1 MSAQGRTV
9 PGLPDRVAYV
19 DGLRGV
25 AALSVLATHATAWV
39 RPSLGPAN
47 PLAFVFR
54 LGVYGVDLFFV
65 LSGFCLAF
73 PFLRGRGEIDLAR
86 FASRRLV
93 RIIPPYYAA
102 IALFALALW
111 AGPSPFI
118 HYVFP
123 PQDGWRLLAQA
134 LFLDRNPH
142 YLSSPFWTLAI
153 ELRWY
158 AMFPLALWLWMA
170 SPRAFAVVGVAA
182 IVAFRWTT
190 AGAADLYAL
199 PAFMLGIVAADAVVR
214 RSIPSRTAW
223 TVLAV
228 LCAVTLPLEWFVGPS
243 KFDPPLRELD
253 VRDYLPPQRTLW
265 QFVAFAGV
273 LAAGVSTLAQRILAW
288 RSLALCGRASYSIYL
303 VHLPV
308 VIALRTGGVEP
319 SGSWTEAG
327 VLAAAGL
334 GAGLLFWRLIEYP
347 VTETALKTRLLACV
361 EPAVVRA
368 FAWLRLP
375 QALPLGAGVQAGVAS
390 PARAS
395 IGSAASSA

>member
-223 TVLAV
+223 SCL
-228 LCAVTLPLEWFVGPS
+228 
-243 KFDPPLRELD
+243 
-253 VRDYLPPQRTLW
+253 
-265 QFVAFAGV
+265 
-273 LAAGVSTLAQRILAW
+273 
-288 RSLALCGRASYSIYL
+288 
-303 VHLPV
+303 
-308 VIALRTGGVEP
+308 
-319 SGSWTEAG
+319 
-327 VLAAAGL
+327 
-334 GAGLLFWRLIEYP
+334 
-347 VTETALKTRLLACV
+347 
-361 EPAVVRA
+361 
-368 FAWLRLP
+368 
-375 QALPLGAGVQAGVAS
+375 
-390 PARAS
+390 
-395 IGSAASSA
+395 